1 MLFWLAQEELSEGVR
16 KVEGISRE
24 EMTCPSLVDH
34 SACQILVHL
43 HCKVAGLLVW
53 DTGCE
58 RFVSWQKCC
67 LFREEA

>member
-16 KVEGISRE
+16 KVEDISRKKI
-24 EMTCPSLVDH
+24 TRQSLVNH
-34 SACQILVHL
+34 SGCQILVH
-43 HCKVAGLLVW
+43 HCCKVADLFVW
-53 DTGCE
+53 DMSCK